1 MAKAKTKTGNPF
13 LDADFPGA
21 MDFTKLFGQFNLPSF
36 NLPSFNLPNVDSDV
50 LIESQRKNI
59 EAVTKANQVAFAG
72 TQMIVQRQA
81 EILRQAMDE
90 ATRAVQEMTK
100 PGKPA
105 DIWTSQTVL
114 LKEAYELA
122 LANLRE
128 LTEIGAKWNGEAAE
142 VLSHRIS
149 DGLDELKGAFKE
161 EQAVAKDK
169 PTAK

>member
-21 MDFTKLFGQFNLPSF
+21 MDFTKLFGQF

-128 LTEIGAKWNGEAAE
+128 LTELGAKWNGEAAE

-161 EQAVAKDK
+161 EQTRDK
-169 PTAK
+169 PAAK